1 MGPFS
6 HKYLLNTHQGRISKE
21 GVQLGGWLQNFQ
33 PSGRLS
39 MLRFAC
45 IVATKTE
52 MEGMGFCAVFSKH
65 RPACLVLQGCR
76 RMWGVPVGKS
86 GATDGSVLKCLLA
99 VHLGTGSCG
108 WEVHRSEQ
116 GFPLIPQVSSP
127 LSTGCKLSGS
137 TSAEVA
143 CSERAP

>member
-1 MGPFS
+1 
-6 HKYLLNTHQGRISKE
+6 
-21 GVQLGGWLQNFQ
+21 
-33 PSGRLS
+33 